1 MSGTNPPSSAGGGPP
16 STAAAT
22 ARSLGATQGLK
33 RSVQAAFDGIL
44 AYFPRFSVGFMFIT
58 GMSLTMSLDTHCAR
72 AFARASLFV
81 QQVPSFISGH
91 V

>member
-44 AYFPRFSVGFMFIT
+44 AYFLRFSVGFMFIT

-72 AFARASLFV
+72 AFTRASLFV
-81 QQVPSFISGH
+81 Q
-91 V
+91 